1 MKAYRRVHRQRREP
15 RRPSGSLS
23 RRQLLVLPTA
33 ALVSSSAGR
42 AESRQELGR
51 RLLNECLDAL
61 GGERFLNVRYLVQT
75 GRAYAFYRENIKGL
89 AVITIYQNY
98 GQIEKDADSEWLPVS
113 RREVYTEKGDY
124 YTLFERGQGWEVTYR
139 GARPLAPERM
149 IRYRESVRRD
159 IFHFLRYRLDEPR
172 MYFYHR
178 GVEIIDNVPTDA
190 IDVTDSQGDGV
201 TYYLRQSDRLPVQQ
215 VYQRRDPKTKIVSEE
230 RTMYSKYRD
239 VSGVTVPWN
248 VRREEDGEKSFELFG
263 RTAEVN
269 PRVDASLYRLDERL
283 TVLPESR

>member
-1 MKAYRRVHRQRREP
+1 MESHLQVLRQRC
-15 RRPSGSLS
+15 RRPSGVIS
-23 RRQLLVLPTA
+23 RRQMLALPA
-33 ALVSSSAGR
+33 AAWLSSSSAR

-51 RLLNECLDAL
+51 RLLNESLEAL
-61 GGERFLNVRYLVQT
+61 GGERFLNVRDLVQT

-98 GQIEKDADSEWLPVS
+98 GPMVDNPDPEWLPIS

-124 YTLFERGQGWEVTYR
+124 YSLFENGQGWEVTFR
-139 GARPLAPERM
+139 GARPLSSARM
-149 IRYRESVRRD
+149 ARYRDSARRD
-159 IFHFLRYRLDEPR
+159 IFYFLRYRIEEPR

-201 TYYLRQSDRLPVQQ
+201 TYFLRQSDRLPVQQ
-215 VYQRRDPKTKIVSEE
+215 VHQRRDPKTKIVSEE
-230 RTMYSKYRD
+230 RTVYSKYRD

-248 VRREEDGEKSFELFG
+248 VRREEDGQKSFELFG

-269 PRVDASLYRLDERL
+269 PRVAPSLYQLDRRL
-283 TVLPESR
+283 TLLPEAD

>member
-1 MKAYRRVHRQRREP
+1 MKAYREVRRQSCESRHSP
-15 RRPSGSLS
+15 GLLS
-23 RRQLLVLPTA
+23 RRRLLVLLGVALA
-33 ALVSSSAGR
+33 ASAAGR

-51 RLLNECLDAL
+51 RLLKECRDAL
-61 GGERFLNVRYLVQT
+61 GGERFLNVRDLVQT

-98 GQIEKDADSEWLPVS
+98 GPIEKDAELDWLPIS

-139 GARPLAPERM
+139 GARPLARERM
-149 IRYRESVRRD
+149 VRYRESVRRD

-190 IDVTDSQGDGV
+190 IDVTDSQGDSA

-215 VYQRRDPKTKIVSEE
+215 VYQRRDPKTKIISEE

-269 PRVDASLYRLDERL
+269 PRVDPSLYRLDARL

>member
-1 MKAYRRVHRQRREP
+1 MEPSRKDHRRRDP
-15 RRPSGSLS
+15 KRPTCRMS
-23 RRQLLVLPTA
+23 RRQVLALPA
-33 ALVSSSAGR
+33 AAVASSVTGT

-51 RLLNECLDAL
+51 RLLKECRDAL
-61 GGERFLNVRYLVQT
+61 GGERFLNVRNLVQT

-98 GQIEKDADSEWLPVS
+98 GSIKTDPEPDWLPVS

-124 YTLFERGQGWEVTYR
+124 YTLFENGQGWEVTFR
-139 GARPLAPERM
+139 GARPLPRERM
-149 IRYRESVRRD
+149 VRYRESVRRD
-159 IFHFLRYRLDEPR
+159 IFYFLRYRFEEPR
-172 MYFYHR
+172 MYYYHR

-190 IDVTDSQGDGV
+190 IDVTDSLGDSV
-201 TYYLRQSDRLPVQQ
+201 TYFLRQSDRLPVQQ

-269 PRVDASLYRLDERL
+269 PRVDASLYQLDKRL
-283 TVLPESR
+283 TVLPESP

>member
-1 MKAYRRVHRQRREP
+1 MKANRGVHRQRREP
-15 RRPSGSLS
+15 RRPSGLLS
-23 RRQLLVLPTA
+23 RRQLLVLPAT
-33 ALVSSSAGR
+33 ALVSSTGGR

-61 GGERFLNVRYLVQT
+61 GGGRFLKVRDLVQT

-89 AVITIYQNY
+89 AVITIHENY
-98 GQIEKDADSEWLPVS
+98 GPIEKDANADWLPIS

-124 YTLFERGQGWEVTYR
+124 YTLFEHGQGWEVTYR
-139 GARPLAPERM
+139 GARPLAQDRM
-149 IRYRESVRRD
+149 VRYRESVRRD
-159 IFHFLRYRLDEPR
+159 IFYFLRYRLDEPR

-190 IDVTDSQGDGV
+190 IDVTDRQGDGV

-215 VYQRRDPKTKIVSEE
+215 AYQRRDPKTKIVSEE

-248 VRREEDGEKSFELFG
+248 VRREQDGEKSFELFG

-269 PRVDASLYRLDERL
+269 PRIDASLYQLDKRL

>member
-1 MKAYRRVHRQRREP
+1 MEAHQQVHRQHGRRS
-15 RRPSGSLS
+15 SGSIS
-23 RRQLLVLPTA
+23 RRQVLALPVA
-33 ALVSSSAGR
+33 AWLSPAPAG
-42 AESRQELGR
+42 AESRQQLGR
-51 RLLNECLDAL
+51 RLLNECLEAL
-61 GGERFLNVRYLVQT
+61 GGERFLNVRDLVQT

-98 GQIEKDADSEWLPVS
+98 GPIEKDAASDWLPVS

-139 GARPLAPERM
+139 GARPLARERM
-149 IRYRESVRRD
+149 VRYRESVRRD
-159 IFHFLRYRLDEPR
+159 IFYFLRYRLDEPR

-230 RTMYSKYRD
+230 RTVYSKYRD

-248 VRREEDGEKSFELFG
+248 VRREEDGAKSFELFG

-269 PRVDASLYRLDERL
+269 PGVDPSLYQLDKRI